1 MIVHWHWLHRDFA
14 AAYRLCQDTGAWL
27 GAYEE
32 HYLRPNHAQLD
43 RLYVRPKGIGSFA
56 QALDRMAGIGYESF
70 GDTVAVIAA
79 DPFFEASVEAAV
91 RDLIDPFGH
100 EPRSHDVYVI
110 VGLDSSTIYSLQDGD
125 KPATVVCLE
134 AVNGTVDGL
143 QRLFAH
149 EVHHWFRQDASSH
162 DIFQSSVGERLVT
175 EGVAI
180 GTRRR
185 VSRMSPLARIASSPK
200 ARIAGRS
207 GTKTDC
213 GPGLGRAWQAP
224 PTWTRSFRGTR
235 CRRCSLPCMPPRTG
249 YVLGFL
255 AARRYLAGRSATVTN
270 PVPRGPLARRPDLKS
285 ARMPAQH
292 ALQRANVHGRCS
304 VDIKAFAVTFGLVF
318 LTELGDKTQLAI
330 RQGGRP

>member
-56 QALDRMAGIGYESF
+56 QALDRMAGIGYERF
-70 GDTVAVIAA
+70 GDTVAVTAA
-79 DPFFEASVEAAV
+79 DPFYEASVEAAV

-100 EPRSHDVYVI
+100 EPRSRDVYVI
-110 VGLDSSTIYSLQDGD
+110 IGLDSSTIYSLQDGD

-175 EGVAI
+175 EGLAI
-180 GTRRR
+180 AYSAERQPH
-185 VSRMSPLARIASSPK
+185 VSACTHCLVPESTYRWTVGNEDRL
-200 ARIAGRS
+200 
-207 GTKTDC
+207 
-213 GPGLGRAWQAP
+213 
-224 PTWTRSFRGTR
+224 WTRIRTR
-235 CRRCSLPCMPPRTG
+235 MASTADMDALFSRNPTSAMLPGMPPRTG

-255 AARRYLAGRSATVTN
+255 AARRYLAGRSATLC
-270 PVPRGPLARRPDLKS
+270 PAVPW
-285 ARMPAQH
+285 PA
-292 ALQRANVHGRCS
+292 V
-304 VDIKAFAVTFGLVF
+304 
-318 LTELGDKTQLAI
+318 LT
-330 RQGGRP
+330 